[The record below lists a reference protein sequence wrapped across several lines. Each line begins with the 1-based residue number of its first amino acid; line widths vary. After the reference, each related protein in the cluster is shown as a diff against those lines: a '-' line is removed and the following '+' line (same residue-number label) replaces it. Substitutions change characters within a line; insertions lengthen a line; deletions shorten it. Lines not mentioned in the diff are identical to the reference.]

1 MILAFICNIL
11 MIAFVLDSSSPS
23 LDDRMHEST
32 LTFSSV
38 EIWPW
43 EEPLECPHYGPIPVL
58 QRCKYFQCQNQATI
72 KLTRYCPQRNL
83 LAAIFFCAATGLAK
97 GSILLFYLRIF
108 PSKKVVYTVWSVF
121 AFTIAYSLACVF
133 VNIFSCNPVKASWD
147 LTAAAT
153 AVCINR

>member
-1 MILAFICNIL
+1 MLKYGLGKHLWNVPITDLYPYFNAVSISVPTSSYDQ
-11 MIAFVLDSSSPS
+11 ADQVL
-23 LDDRMHEST
+23 
-32 LTFSSV
+32 
-38 EIWPW
+38 
-43 EEPLECPHYGPIPVL
+43 L
-58 QRCKYFQCQNQATI
+58 QE
-72 KLTRYCPQRNL
+72 NL

-153 AVCINR
+153 GVCINR

>member
-11 MIAFVLDSSSPS
+11 MIAFVLDSPSPS

-32 LTFSSV
+32 LIFSSV

-43 EEPLECPHYGPIPVL
+43 EASLECPHYGPIPVL
-58 QRCKYFQCQNQATI
+58 QRCKYFSADIKDQADQV
-72 KLTRYCPQRNL
+72 LLQENL

-153 AVCINR
+153 GVCINR